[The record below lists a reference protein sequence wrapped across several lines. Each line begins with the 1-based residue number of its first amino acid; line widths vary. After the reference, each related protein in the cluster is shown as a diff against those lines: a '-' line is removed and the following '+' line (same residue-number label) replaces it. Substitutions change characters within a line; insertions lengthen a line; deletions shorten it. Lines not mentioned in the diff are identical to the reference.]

1 MKEKTLQLTPQKCKE
16 SRAHYEQ
23 LYPNK
28 LDSLEETEKYPRN
41 TQPTKSES
49 WKIILN
55 DQ

>member
-23 LYPNK
+23 LYPNE

-49 WKIILN
+49 
-55 DQ
+55 